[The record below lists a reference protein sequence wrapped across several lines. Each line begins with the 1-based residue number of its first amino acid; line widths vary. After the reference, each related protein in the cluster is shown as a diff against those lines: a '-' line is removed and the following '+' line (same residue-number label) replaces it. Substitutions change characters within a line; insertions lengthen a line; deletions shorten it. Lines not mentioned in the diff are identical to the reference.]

1 MKTTV
6 ILEHRVQKSNK
17 YYNIIV
23 SRAVNFQ
30 TYKFDLYCTDI
41 QQFMKNK
48 MVYSTAHSLRGKY
61 TIGDFQSNMVGYH
74 YSCHPMASC
83 VTARWRVV

>member
-6 ILEHRVQKSNK
+6 ILEHRVQKSN

-23 SRAVNFQ
+23 SRAGNFQ
-30 TYKFDLYCTDI
+30 NYEFDLYCTDI

-48 MVYSTAHSLRGKY
+48 MVYSTAHSLRGEY

-74 YSCHPMASC
+74 YSYHPLATC
-83 VTARWRVV
+83 VTARSRVV